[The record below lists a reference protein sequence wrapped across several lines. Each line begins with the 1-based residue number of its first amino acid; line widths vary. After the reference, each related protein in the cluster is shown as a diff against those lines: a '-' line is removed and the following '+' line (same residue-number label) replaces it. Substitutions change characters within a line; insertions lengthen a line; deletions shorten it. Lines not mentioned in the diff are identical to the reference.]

1 MRKTRI
7 FVILIPL
14 VSCALFATVYFW
26 SNPMGEPELRI
37 GFYPSPPWHVRPG
50 ESLHLNLTIR
60 NEGETTAKNVNLTLS
75 ASPYFTINQSGTNK
89 YSKTLAK
96 LEIGKR
102 QSQPITIN
110 VLTGITPGN
119 YTISVTIFAEN
130 IPLKS
135 YDYQITVELP
145 HIP

>member
-1 MRKTRI
+1 MRKVWFFIILASLLVCTL
-7 FVILIPL
+7 FV
-14 VSCALFATVYFW
+14 TVYFW
-26 SNPMGEPELRI
+26 TNPMGEPELKI
-37 GFYPSPPWHVRPG
+37 GFNPSPPWHIRLG
-50 ESLHLNLTIR
+50 ESLNLTLTIE
-60 NEGETTAKNVNLTLS
+60 NEGKTTAKNVNLTLS
-75 ASPYFTINQSGTNK
+75 APPYFTINQSGTNK
-89 YSKTLAK
+89 YSKKLVK

-110 VLTGITPGN
+110 VSTEITPGN